1 MCQNL
6 PKISN
11 IVLRSRREFME
22 KVDVKLCPEYWAELD
37 MLKLR
42 GINVLK
48 SDQWEWPTKEE
59 YALWEIIEDKLVHQE
74 IIHKTLENEI

>member
-1 MCQNL
+1 
-6 PKISN
+6 
-11 IVLRSRREFME
+11 ME

-48 SDQWEWPTKEE
+48 SDHWEWPTKAE
-59 YALWEIIEDKLVHQE
+59 YALWEIMEDKLVHQE